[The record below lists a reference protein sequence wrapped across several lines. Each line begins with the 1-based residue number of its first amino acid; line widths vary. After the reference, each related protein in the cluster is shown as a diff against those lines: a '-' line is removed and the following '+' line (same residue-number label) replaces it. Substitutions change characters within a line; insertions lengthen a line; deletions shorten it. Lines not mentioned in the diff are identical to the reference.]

1 MLPNQKHLF
10 NIPED
15 ITYLN
20 CAYLSPQLRSVTA
33 AGHKSVS
40 GKENPWLL
48 TPPDFFTLAEQT
60 RSLFAELIEARTDEI
75 AFIPAVSYGVAV
87 AAMNVKLDKNQV
99 VVVLEDQFPSN
110 VYPWREL
117 TKEKGAELKTVA
129 RPADDDWTEVLLKQ
143 IDENTAVVAVANCHW
158 TDGSIIDLVK
168 LGQRCREVNAALVI
182 DATQSLG
189 ALPFSVSEVQPDF
202 VIAASYKWLLG
213 PYSLG
218 YMYVKPDYHDGVPL
232 EHNWINRKDSED
244 FAGLVNYVD
253 DFQTGAR
260 RFDVGERSNFALM
273 PMAFAALKQIWD
285 WQVPEI
291 ASTLTAMT
299 AEIAQRA
306 TGLGLNVAPRHLR
319 AGHLLGIRFPAGVPD
334 GLVERLSHNQ
344 IYVSVR
350 GNSIRI
356 SPHLYNTEHD
366 IEKLFKT
373 LHLSL

>member
-1 MLPNQKHLF
+1 MIPSQKHLF

-20 CAYLSPQLRSVTA
+20 CAYLSPQLRSVTE
-33 AGHKSVS
+33 AGHKSVA

-48 TPPDFFTLAEQT
+48 TPPDFFTLTEQT
-60 RSLFAELIEARTDEI
+60 RSLFAALIEAQADDI
-75 AFIPAVSYGVAV
+75 AIIPAVSYGVSVAV
-87 AAMNVKLDKNQV
+87 LNVKVAENHA

-117 TKEKGAELKTVA
+117 AREKGAKLKTVA
-129 RPADDDWTEVLLKQ
+129 RPQDDDWTAALMDN

-168 LGQRCREVNAALVI
+168 LGQRCKETKAALVI

-218 YMYVKPDYHDGVPL
+218 YMYVKPDYHAGVPL
-232 EHNWINRKDSED
+232 EHNWINRKHSED
-244 FAGLVNYVD
+244 FAGLVNYRD

-273 PMAFAALKQIWD
+273 PMAFTALKQICD

-291 ASTLTAMT
+291 ASTLSTLT

-306 TGLGLNVAPRHLR
+306 IALGLNVAPTHLR
-319 AGHLLGIRFPAGVPD
+319 AGHMLGIRFPEGVPAD
-334 GLVERLSHNQ
+334 LIEQLSRNQ

-356 SPHLYNTEHD
+356 SPHVYNTEHD

-373 LHLSL
+373 LQASF

>member
-1 MLPNQKHLF
+1 MIPNQKHLF

-33 AGHKSVS
+33 AGLKSVS
-40 GKENPWLL
+40 SKEAPWLL
-48 TPPDFFTLAEQT
+48 TPPDFFTLTEQT
-60 RSLFAELIEARTDEI
+60 RSLFAELIDARANDI
-75 AFIPAVSYGVAV
+75 AIIPAVSYGVSV
-87 AAMNVKLDKNQV
+87 ATLNVKLEANQA

-117 TKEKGAELKTVA
+117 VREKGAKLKTVA
-129 RPADDDWTEVLLKQ
+129 RPQDDDWTAALMDH
-143 IDENTAVVAVANCHW
+143 IDENTAVVAIAGCHW
-158 TDGSIIDLVK
+158 TDGCIIDLVK
-168 LGQRCREVNAALVI
+168 LGQRCREINAALVI

-189 ALPFSVSEVQPDF
+189 ALPLSVFEVQPDF

-218 YMYVKPDYHDGVPL
+218 FMYVNPNYHDGIPL
-232 EHNWINRKDSED
+232 EYNWINRKHSED
-244 FAGLVNYVD
+244 FAGLVKYRN

-273 PMAFAALKQIWD
+273 PMAFAALRQILD
-285 WQVPEI
+285 WQVPET
-291 ASTLTAMT
+291 ASTLAGLTE
-299 AEIAQRA
+299 EIAQRA
-306 TGLGLNVAPRHLR
+306 TDLDLNVAPTHLR
-319 AGHLLGIRFPAGVPD
+319 AGHMLGIRFPEGVPD
-334 GLVERLSHNQ
+334 DLIDRFAQNK

-356 SPHLYNTEHD
+356 SPHLYNTKED
-366 IEKLFKT
+366 IDKLFST
-373 LHLSL
+373 VLESL

>member
-1 MLPNQKHLF
+1 MILNQKHLF

-48 TPPDFFTLAEQT
+48 TPPDFFALTEQT
-60 RSLFAELIEARTDEI
+60 RSLFAELIEARTDDI
-75 AFIPAVSYGVAV
+75 AFIPAVSYGVSV
-87 AAMNVKLDKNQV
+87 AAMNVKVEENQV

-110 VYPWREL
+110 VYAWREL
-117 TKEKGAELKTVA
+117 VREKAAELKTVA
-129 RPADDDWTEVLLKQ
+129 RPEDDDWTETVLNQ

-168 LGQRCREVNAALVI
+168 LGQRCKEIKAALVI

-202 VIAASYKWLLG
+202 VIAAGYKWLLG

-244 FAGLVNYVD
+244 FAGLVNYRD

-273 PMAFAALKQIWD
+273 PMAYAALKQIWD

-291 ASTLTAMT
+291 ASTLTTMT
-299 AEIAQRA
+299 AEIAHRA
-306 TGLGLNVAPRHLR
+306 TALGLNVAPPHLR
-319 AGHLLGIRFPAGVPD
+319 AGHLLGIRFPEGVPTD
-334 GLVERLSHNQ
+334 LVERLSYNQ

-373 LHLSL
+373 LQASF

>member
-1 MLPNQKHLF
+1 MIPNQKHLF

-40 GKENPWLL
+40 SKENPWLL
-48 TPPDFFTLAEQT
+48 TPPDFFTLTEQT
-60 RSLFAELIEARTDEI
+60 RSLFAELIEARTDDI

-87 AAMNVKLDKNQV
+87 AAINVKVEKNQV

-117 TKEKGAELKTVA
+117 AKEKGAELKTVA
-129 RPADDDWTEVLLKQ
+129 RPEDDDWTETLLNH

-158 TDGSIIDLVK
+158 TDGGIIDLVK
-168 LGQRCREVNAALVI
+168 LGQRCREIKAALVI

-232 EHNWINRKDSED
+232 EQNWINRKHSEN
-244 FAGLVNYVD
+244 FAGLVNYRD

-291 ASTLTAMT
+291 ASKLSTMT
-299 AEIAQRA
+299 AEIAHRA
-306 TGLGLNVAPRHLR
+306 TALGLNVAPPHLR
-319 AGHLLGIRFPAGVPD
+319 AGHLLGIRFPEGVPAD
-334 GLVERLSHNQ
+334 LVEQLSHNQ

-366 IEKLFKT
+366 IDKLFKT

>member
-1 MLPNQKHLF
+1 MIPSQKHLF

-20 CAYLSPQLRSVTA
+20 CAYLSPQLRSVTE
-33 AGHKSVS
+33 AGHKSVA

-48 TPPDFFTLAEQT
+48 TPPDFFTLTEQT
-60 RSLFAELIEARTDEI
+60 RSLFAALIEAQADDI
-75 AFIPAVSYGVAV
+75 AIIPAVSYGVSVAV
-87 AAMNVKLDKNQV
+87 LNVKVAENHA

-117 TKEKGAELKTVA
+117 AREKGAKLKTVA
-129 RPADDDWTEVLLKQ
+129 RPQDDDWTAALMDN

-168 LGQRCREVNAALVI
+168 LGQRCKEIKAALVI

-218 YMYVKPDYHDGVPL
+218 YMYVKPDYHAGVPL
-232 EHNWINRKDSED
+232 EHNWINRKHSED
-244 FAGLVNYVD
+244 FAGLVNYRD

-273 PMAFAALKQIWD
+273 PMAFTALKQICD

-291 ASTLTAMT
+291 ASTLSTLT

-306 TGLGLNVAPRHLR
+306 IALGLNVAPTHLR
-319 AGHLLGIRFPAGVPD
+319 AGHMLGIRFPEGVPD
-334 GLVERLSHNQ
+334 DLIDRLAQNK

-356 SPHLYNTEHD
+356 SPHVYNTEHD

-373 LHLSL
+373 LQASF

>member
-1 MLPNQKHLF
+1 MIPNQKHLF

-33 AGHKSVS
+33 AGLKSVS
-40 GKENPWLL
+40 SKEAPWLL
-48 TPPDFFTLAEQT
+48 TPPDFFTLTEQT
-60 RSLFAELIEARTDEI
+60 RSLFAELIDARANDI
-75 AFIPAVSYGVAV
+75 AIIPAVSYGVSV
-87 AAMNVKLDKNQV
+87 ATLNVKLEANQA

-117 TKEKGAELKTVA
+117 VREKGAKLKTVA
-129 RPADDDWTEVLLKQ
+129 RPQDDDWTAALMDH
-143 IDENTAVVAVANCHW
+143 IDENTAVVAVAGCHW
-158 TDGSIIDLVK
+158 TDGCIIDLVK
-168 LGQRCREVNAALVI
+168 LGQRCREINAALVI

-189 ALPFSVSEVQPDF
+189 ALPLSVFEVQPDF

-218 YMYVKPDYHDGVPL
+218 FMYVNPNYHDGVPL
-232 EHNWINRKDSED
+232 EYNWINRKHSED
-244 FAGLVNYVD
+244 FAGLVNYRN

-273 PMAFAALKQIWD
+273 PMAFAALRQILD
-285 WQVPEI
+285 WQVPET
-291 ASTLTAMT
+291 ASTLAGLTE
-299 AEIAQRA
+299 EIAQRA
-306 TGLGLNVAPRHLR
+306 TDLDLNVAPTHLR
-319 AGHLLGIRFPAGVPD
+319 AGHMLGIRFPEGVPD
-334 GLVERLSHNQ
+334 DLIDRFAQNK

-356 SPHLYNTEHD
+356 SPHLYNTKED
-366 IEKLFKT
+366 IDKLFST
-373 LHLSL
+373 LAVSL

>member
-1 MLPNQKHLF
+1 VIPNQKHLF

-33 AGHKSVS
+33 AGLKSVS
-40 GKENPWLL
+40 SKEAPWLL
-48 TPPDFFTLAEQT
+48 TPPDFFTLTEQT
-60 RSLFAELIEARTDEI
+60 RSLFAELIDARANDI
-75 AFIPAVSYGVAV
+75 AIIPAVSYGVSV
-87 AAMNVKLDKNQV
+87 ATLNVKLEANQA

-117 TKEKGAELKTVA
+117 VREKGAKLKTVA
-129 RPADDDWTEVLLKQ
+129 RPQDDDWTAALMDH
-143 IDENTAVVAVANCHW
+143 IDENTAVVAVAGCHW
-158 TDGSIIDLVK
+158 TDGCIIDLVK
-168 LGQRCREVNAALVI
+168 LGQRCREINAALVI

-189 ALPFSVSEVQPDF
+189 ALPLSVFEVQPDF

-218 YMYVKPDYHDGVPL
+218 FMYVNPNYHDGIPL
-232 EHNWINRKDSED
+232 EYNWINRKHSED
-244 FAGLVNYVD
+244 FAGLVKYRN

-273 PMAFAALKQIWD
+273 PMAFAALRQILD
-285 WQVPEI
+285 WQVPET
-291 ASTLTAMT
+291 ASTLAGLTE
-299 AEIAQRA
+299 EIAQRA
-306 TGLGLNVAPRHLR
+306 TDLDLNVAPTHLR
-319 AGHLLGIRFPAGVPD
+319 AGHMLGIRFPEGVPD
-334 GLVERLSHNQ
+334 DLIDRFAQNK

-356 SPHLYNTEHD
+356 SPHLYNTKED
-366 IEKLFKT
+366 IDKLFST
-373 LHLSL
+373 LAVSL

>member
-1 MLPNQKHLF
+1 MIPNQRHLF

-40 GKENPWLL
+40 SKENPWLL
-48 TPPDFFTLAEQT
+48 TPPDFFSLTEQT
-60 RSLFAELIEARTDEI
+60 RSLFAELIEARTDDI

-87 AAMNVKLDKNQV
+87 AAMNVRVEKNQV

-117 TKEKGAELKTVA
+117 AREKGAKLKTVE
-129 RPADDDWTEVLLKQ
+129 RPEDDDWTGALLNH

-158 TDGSIIDLVK
+158 TDGGIIDLVK
-168 LGQRCREVNAALVI
+168 LGRRCKQINAALII

-189 ALPFSVSEVQPDF
+189 ALPLSVSEVQPDF

-218 YMYVKPDYHDGVPL
+218 FMYVKPDYHDGVPL
-232 EHNWINRKDSED
+232 EHNWINRGNSED
-244 FAGLVNYVD
+244 FAGLVNYRD

-273 PMAFAALKQIWD
+273 PMAFTALKQISD
-285 WQVPEI
+285 WQVPKI
-291 ASTLTAMT
+291 ASTLTSLT
-299 AEIAQRA
+299 TEIAHRA
-306 TGLGLNVAPRHLR
+306 TGLGLNVAPSHLR
-319 AGHLLGIRFPAGVPD
+319 VGHLLGIRFPEGVPND
-334 GLVERLSHNQ
+334 LMERLSHNQ

-356 SPHLYNTEHD
+356 SPHLYNTEDD
-366 IEKLFKT
+366 IEKLFNT
-373 LHLSL
+373 LHVRL

>member
-1 MLPNQKHLF
+1 MIPNQKHLF

-33 AGHKSVS
+33 AGHKGVS
-40 GKENPWLL
+40 SKENPWLL
-48 TPPDFFTLAEQT
+48 TPPDFFTLTEQT
-60 RSLFAELIEARTDEI
+60 RSLFAELIEARTDDI

-87 AAMNVKLDKNQV
+87 AAINVKVEKNQV

-117 TKEKGAELKTVA
+117 AKEKGAELKTVA
-129 RPADDDWTEVLLKQ
+129 RPEDDDWTETLLNH

-168 LGQRCREVNAALVI
+168 LGLRCREIKAALVI

-232 EHNWINRKDSED
+232 EHNWINRKHSEN
-244 FAGLVNYVD
+244 FAGLVNYRD

-291 ASTLTAMT
+291 ASKLSTMT
-299 AEIAQRA
+299 AEIAHRA
-306 TGLGLNVAPRHLR
+306 TALGLNVAPPHLR
-319 AGHLLGIRFPAGVPD
+319 AGHLLGIRFPEGVPAD
-334 GLVERLSHNQ
+334 LVEQLSHNQ

-366 IEKLFKT
+366 IDKLFKT

>member
-1 MLPNQKHLF
+1 MIPNQKHLF

-33 AGHKSVS
+33 AGLKSVS
-40 GKENPWLL
+40 SKEAPWLL
-48 TPPDFFTLAEQT
+48 TSPDFFTLTEQT
-60 RSLFAELIEARTDEI
+60 RSLFAELIDARANDI
-75 AFIPAVSYGVAV
+75 AIIPAVSYGVSV
-87 AAMNVKLDKNQV
+87 ATLNVKLEANQA

-117 TKEKGAELKTVA
+117 VREKGAKLKTVA
-129 RPADDDWTEVLLKQ
+129 RPQDDDWTAALMDP
-143 IDENTAVVAVANCHW
+143 IDENTAVVAVAGCHW
-158 TDGSIIDLVK
+158 TDGCIIDLVK
-168 LGQRCREVNAALVI
+168 LGQRCREINAALVI

-189 ALPFSVSEVQPDF
+189 ALPLSVFEVQPDF

-218 YMYVKPDYHDGVPL
+218 FMYVNPNYHDGIPL
-232 EHNWINRKDSED
+232 EYNWINRKHSED
-244 FAGLVNYVD
+244 FAGLVNYRN

-273 PMAFAALKQIWD
+273 PMAFAALRQILD
-285 WQVPEI
+285 WQVPET
-291 ASTLTAMT
+291 ASTLAGLTE
-299 AEIAQRA
+299 EIAQRA
-306 TGLGLNVAPRHLR
+306 TDLDLNVAPTHLR
-319 AGHLLGIRFPAGVPD
+319 AGHMLGIRFPEGVPD
-334 GLVERLSHNQ
+334 DLIDRFAQNK

-356 SPHLYNTEHD
+356 SPHLYNTKED
-366 IEKLFKT
+366 IDKLFST
-373 LHLSL
+373 VLESL

>member
-1 MLPNQKHLF
+1 MIPSQKHLF

-20 CAYLSPQLRSVTA
+20 CAYLSPQLRSVTE
-33 AGHKSVS
+33 AGHKSVA

-48 TPPDFFTLAEQT
+48 TPPDFFTLTEQT
-60 RSLFAELIEARTDEI
+60 RSLFAALIEAQADDI
-75 AFIPAVSYGVAV
+75 AIIPAVSYGVSVAV
-87 AAMNVKLDKNQV
+87 LNVKVAENHA

-117 TKEKGAELKTVA
+117 AREKGAKLKTVA
-129 RPADDDWTEVLLKQ
+129 RPQDDDWTAALMDN

-168 LGQRCREVNAALVI
+168 LGQRCKEIKAALVI

-218 YMYVKPDYHDGVPL
+218 YMYVKPDYHAGVPL
-232 EHNWINRKDSED
+232 EHNWINRKHSED
-244 FAGLVNYVD
+244 FAGLVNYRD

-273 PMAFAALKQIWD
+273 PMAFTALKQICD

-291 ASTLTAMT
+291 ASTLSTLT

-306 TGLGLNVAPRHLR
+306 IALGLNVAPTHLR
-319 AGHLLGIRFPAGVPD
+319 AGHMLGIRFPEGVPAD
-334 GLVERLSHNQ
+334 LIEQLSRNQ

-356 SPHLYNTEHD
+356 SPHVYNTEHD

-373 LHLSL
+373 LQASF

>member
-20 CAYLSPQLRSVTA
+20 CAFLSPQLRSVTQS
-33 AGHKSVS
+33 GHKSVS

-48 TPPDFFTLAEQT
+48 TAPDFFTLTEQT
-60 RSLFAELIEARTDEI
+60 RSLFAELIQARADDI
-75 AFIPAVSYGVAV
+75 AFVPAVSYGVAV
-87 AAMNVKLDKNQV
+87 AALNVKVEANQT

-110 VYPWREL
+110 VYSWREL
-117 TKEKGAELKTVA
+117 AREKGAELKTVA
-129 RPADDDWTEVLLKQ
+129 RPQDDDWTKILLSH

-168 LGQRCREVNAALVI
+168 VGRRCKEIKSALVI

-189 ALPFSVSEVQPDF
+189 ALPFSVFEVQPDF
-202 VIAASYKWLLG
+202 VIAAGYKWLLG

-218 YMYVKPDYHDGVPL
+218 FMYVKPDYHHGIPL
-232 EHNWINRKDSED
+232 EHNWINRKHSED
-244 FAGLVNYVD
+244 FAGLVNYRD
-253 DFQTGAR
+253 DFQGGAR

-273 PMAFAALKQIWD
+273 PMAHAALKQIWD
-285 WQVPEI
+285 WQVAEI
-291 ASTLTAMT
+291 AATLSAVT

-306 TGLGLNVAPRHLR
+306 TALGLNVAPSHLR
-319 AGHLLGIRFPAGVPD
+319 AGHLLGIRFPDGVPAD
-334 GLVERLSHNQ
+334 LVERLSRNQ

-356 SPHLYNTEHD
+356 SPHLYNTEND
-366 IEKLFKT
+366 IEKLFNT
-373 LHLSL
+373 LQASF

>member
-10 NIPED
+10 NIPDD

-40 GKENPWLL
+40 SKENPWLL
-48 TPPDFFTLAEQT
+48 TAPDFFALAEQT
-60 RSLFAELIEARTDEI
+60 RSLFAELIGAQADDI
-75 AFIPAVSYGVAV
+75 AFIPAVSYGVSV
-87 AAMNVKLDKNQV
+87 AANNVAVEENQV
-99 VVVLEDQFPSN
+99 IVVLEDQFPSN

-117 TKEKGAELKTVA
+117 AREKGVELKTVT
-129 RPADDDWTEVLLKQ
+129 RPQDDDWTEALLSY
-143 IDENTAVVAVANCHW
+143 IDESTAVVAVPNCHW

-168 LGQRCREVNAALVI
+168 LGQRCNEMNTALVI

-218 YMYVKPDYHDGVPL
+218 FMYAKPDYHEGVPL

-244 FAGLVNYVD
+244 FAGLVNYRD
-253 DFQTGAR
+253 DFQNGAR

-273 PMAFAALKQIWD
+273 PMALAALKQIGEWLI
-285 WQVPEI
+285 PEI
-291 ASTLTAMT
+291 ADTLSAMT
-299 AEIAQRA
+299 AEIANRA
-306 TGLGLNVAPRHLR
+306 TALGLNVAPPHLR
-319 AGHLLGIRFPAGVPD
+319 AGHLLGIRFPDGVPAD
-334 GLVERLSHNQ
+334 LVERLSHNQ

-356 SPHLYNTEHD
+356 SPHLYNTAND
-366 IEKLFKT
+366 IDRLFKT
-373 LHLSL
+373 LQVSL

>member
-1 MLPNQKHLF
+1 MIPSQKHLF
-10 NIPED
+10 NLPQD

-20 CAYLSPQLRSVTA
+20 CAYLSPQLRAVTE
-33 AGHKSVS
+33 AGLIGVA
-40 GKENPWLL
+40 GKEQPWRL
-48 TPPDFFTLAEQT
+48 TPPDFFTLTEKT
-60 RSLFAELIEARTDEI
+60 RALFAELIGARTDDI
-75 AFIPAVSYGVAV
+75 AIIPAASYGVSV
-87 AAMNVKLDKNQV
+87 AARNVNLAPEKDIV
-99 VVVLEDQFPSN
+99 ILEDQFPSN

-117 TKEKGAELKTVA
+117 AKEKGAKIKTVS
-129 RPADDDWTEVLLKQ
+129 RPQDNDWTAALLDS
-143 IDENTAVVAVANCHW
+143 IDDHTAVVAVGVCHW
-158 TDGSIIDLVK
+158 TDGSIIDMAK
-168 LGQRCREVNAALVI
+168 LGDRCRQVQAALVI

-189 ALPFSVSEVQPDF
+189 ALPFSVPEVQPDF
-202 VIAASYKWLLG
+202 LIAASYKWLLG

-218 YMYVKPDYHDGVPL
+218 FLYVNPVYQDGTPL
-232 EHNWINRKDSED
+232 EHNWINRKHSED
-244 FAGLVNYVD
+244 FAGLVNYRD

-273 PMAFAALKQIWD
+273 PMANAALKQILA

-291 ASTLTAMT
+291 AATLAAMT

-306 TGLGLNVAPRHLR
+306 TALGLNVVPAQLR
-319 AGHLLGIRFPAGVPD
+319 AGHLLGIRFPEGVPAD
-334 GLVERLSHNQ
+334 LVERLSNNQ

-373 LHLSL
+373 LQASF

>member
-1 MLPNQKHLF
+1 MLPNQRHLF
-10 NIPED
+10 NIPDD

-40 GKENPWLL
+40 GKESPWLL
-48 TPPDFFTLAEQT
+48 TAPDFFTLTEKT
-60 RSLFAELIEARTDEI
+60 RSLFAGLIEARADDI
-75 AFIPAVSYGVAV
+75 ACIPAVSYGVAV
-87 AAMNVKLDKNQV
+87 AANNVKLEANQT

-117 TKEKGAELKTVA
+117 AREKGAELRTVA
-129 RPADDDWTEVLLKQ
+129 RPTDDDWTTALLNQ

-168 LGQRCREVNAALVI
+168 LSQRCKELKAALVI

-189 ALPFSVSEVQPDF
+189 ALPLSVSEVQPDF

-218 YMYVKPDYHDGVPL
+218 FMYVRPDYHDGVPL

-244 FAGLVNYVD
+244 FAGLVNYRD
-253 DFQTGAR
+253 DFQVGAR

-273 PMAFAALKQIWD
+273 PMAHTALKQICD

-291 ASTLTAMT
+291 AATLATMT

-306 TGLGLNVAPRHLR
+306 TALGLNVAPPPLR
-319 AGHLLGIRFPAGVPD
+319 AGHLLGIRFPEGVPAD
-334 GLVERLSHNQ
+334 LVERLSRNQ

-366 IEKLFKT
+366 IDKLFKT
-373 LHLSL
+373 LQASF

>member
-1 MLPNQKHLF
+1 MIPDQKHLF

-48 TPPDFFTLAEQT
+48 TPPDFFALTEQT
-60 RSLFAELIEARTDEI
+60 RSLFAELIEARADDI
-75 AFIPAVSYGVAV
+75 AFIPAVSYGVSV
-87 AAMNVKLDKNQV
+87 AAMNVKVEENQV

-110 VYPWREL
+110 VYAWREL
-117 TKEKGAELKTVA
+117 VREKAAELKTVG
-129 RPADDDWTEVLLKQ
+129 RPEDDDWTETVLNQ

-168 LGQRCREVNAALVI
+168 LGQRCKEIKAALVI

-202 VIAASYKWLLG
+202 VIAAGYKWLLG

-244 FAGLVNYVD
+244 FAGLVNYRD

-273 PMAFAALKQIWD
+273 PMAYAALKQIWD

-291 ASTLTAMT
+291 ASTLTKMT
-299 AEIAQRA
+299 AEIAHRA
-306 TGLGLNVAPRHLR
+306 TALGLNVAPPHLR
-319 AGHLLGIRFPAGVPD
+319 AGHLLGIRFPEGVPTD
-334 GLVERLSHNQ
+334 LVERLSYNQ

-373 LHLSL
+373 LQASF

>member
-1 MLPNQKHLF
+1 MIPNQKHLF

-33 AGHKSVS
+33 AGLKSVS
-40 GKENPWLL
+40 SKEAPWLL
-48 TPPDFFTLAEQT
+48 TSPDFFTLTEQT
-60 RSLFAELIEARTDEI
+60 RSLFAELIDARANDI
-75 AFIPAVSYGVAV
+75 AIIPAVSYGVSV
-87 AAMNVKLDKNQV
+87 ATLNVKLEANQA

-117 TKEKGAELKTVA
+117 VREKGAKLKTVA
-129 RPADDDWTEVLLKQ
+129 RPQDDDWTAALMDH
-143 IDENTAVVAVANCHW
+143 IDENTAVVAVAGCHW
-158 TDGSIIDLVK
+158 TDGCIIDLVK
-168 LGQRCREVNAALVI
+168 LGQRCREINAALVI

-189 ALPFSVSEVQPDF
+189 ALPLSVFEVQPDF

-218 YMYVKPDYHDGVPL
+218 FMYVNPNYHDGVPL
-232 EHNWINRKDSED
+232 EYNWINRKHSED
-244 FAGLVNYVD
+244 FAGLVNYRN

-273 PMAFAALKQIWD
+273 PMAFAALRQILD
-285 WQVPEI
+285 WQVPET
-291 ASTLTAMT
+291 ASTLAGLTE
-299 AEIAQRA
+299 EIAQRA
-306 TGLGLNVAPRHLR
+306 TDLDLNVAPTHLR
-319 AGHLLGIRFPAGVPD
+319 AGHMLGIRFPEGVPD
-334 GLVERLSHNQ
+334 DLIDRFAQNK

-356 SPHLYNTEHD
+356 SPHLYNTKED
-366 IEKLFKT
+366 IDKLFST
-373 LHLSL
+373 VLESL

>member
-1 MLPNQKHLF
+1 VIPSQKHLF

-33 AGHKSVS
+33 AGLKSVS
-40 GKENPWLL
+40 SKEAPWLL
-48 TPPDFFTLAEQT
+48 TPPDFFTLTEQT
-60 RSLFAELIEARTDEI
+60 RSLFAELIDARANDI
-75 AFIPAVSYGVAV
+75 AIIPAVSYGVSV
-87 AAMNVKLDKNQV
+87 ATLNVKLEANQA

-117 TKEKGAELKTVA
+117 VREKGAKLKTVA
-129 RPADDDWTEVLLKQ
+129 RPQDDDWTAALMDH
-143 IDENTAVVAVANCHW
+143 IDENTAVVAVAGCHW
-158 TDGSIIDLVK
+158 TDGCIIDLVK
-168 LGQRCREVNAALVI
+168 LGQRCREINAALVI

-189 ALPFSVSEVQPDF
+189 ALPLSVFEVQPDF

-218 YMYVKPDYHDGVPL
+218 FMYVNPNYHDGIPL
-232 EHNWINRKDSED
+232 EYNWINRKHSED
-244 FAGLVNYVD
+244 FAGLVNYRN

-273 PMAFAALKQIWD
+273 PMAFAALRQILD
-285 WQVPEI
+285 WQVPET
-291 ASTLTAMT
+291 ASTLAGLTE
-299 AEIAQRA
+299 EIAQRA
-306 TGLGLNVAPRHLR
+306 TDLDLNVAPNHLR
-319 AGHLLGIRFPAGVPD
+319 AGHMLGIRFPEGVPD
-334 GLVERLSHNQ
+334 DLIDRFAQNK

-356 SPHLYNTEHD
+356 SPHLYNTKED
-366 IEKLFKT
+366 IDKLFST
-373 LHLSL
+373 LAVSL

>member
-1 MLPNQKHLF
+1 MIPNQKHLF

-20 CAYLSPQLRSVTA
+20 CAYLSPQLRSVSE

-48 TPPDFFTLAEQT
+48 TAPDFFTLTEQT
-60 RSLFAELIEARTDEI
+60 RSLFAELIEARADDI
-75 AFIPAVSYGVAV
+75 AFIPAVSYGVSV
-87 AAMNVKLDKNQV
+87 AAMNVKVPENQV

-117 TKEKGAELKTVA
+117 ARAKGAELKTVA
-129 RPADDDWTEVLLKQ
+129 RPQDDDWTETLLNH

-168 LGQRCREVNAALVI
+168 LGRRCKEIKAALVI

-218 YMYVKPDYHDGVPL
+218 YMYVKPDYHAGVPL
-232 EHNWINRKDSED
+232 EHNWINRKQSED
-244 FAGLVNYVD
+244 FAGLVNYRD
-253 DFQTGAR
+253 DFQSGAR

-291 ASTLTAMT
+291 ASTLSAVT

-306 TGLGLNVAPRHLR
+306 AVLGLNVAPPHLR
-319 AGHLLGIRFPAGVPD
+319 AAHMLGIRFPEGVPTD
-334 GLVERLSHNQ
+334 LVERLSHNQ

-356 SPHLYNTEHD
+356 SPHLYNTGYD

-373 LHLSL
+373 LQASF